1 MAERFYS
8 IVRVP
13 SLTVLAYSIRIA
25 MMMIFGMCCVPIVD
39 WGKCFSAG
47 YLTIVLINIYDAII
61 IIIVAPL

>member
-1 MAERFYS
+1 MTKINALLQWFMAERFYS

-39 WGKCFSAG
+39 
-47 YLTIVLINIYDAII
+47 
-61 IIIVAPL
+61 